1 MTSGATPAGAAPV
14 TDPAEPTVS
23 RTIQER
29 PPRNQWFD
37 VWDQFKTHKG
47 ALFGLGFFVFALA
60 FILIGPL
67 IWTVDPQFADIRARN
82 SNHML
87 ACFRAGGGEGA
98 WFEAV
103 RSCFANPVEFSRANP
118 GLFLKLSWAHPL
130 GTDQLGRDMLARL
143 MTGGQTSIAVGLT
156 AMLLALFFGTLIGV
170 LAGYFRRLDGV
181 LMRVTDLFLAIP
193 LLPLL
198 LVIIMLFRD
207 QLRSAFGPE
216 GGIFV
221 LIVVVIGLTSWMQ
234 TARVVR
240 GDVLA
245 LKERE
250 FVLAARSIGTTST
263 NMIGRHILPNVMS
276 AIMVSATLGIANAII
291 TESAL
296 SFLGLGFPSDFPT
309 WGRILFDGTD
319 WLSSYPER
327 VIWPGVLISLTVL
340 SVNYIGDGL
349 RDALD
354 PRIRGR

>member
-1 MTSGATPAGAAPV
+1 MTDTATTYRA
-14 TDPAEPTVS
+14 
-23 RTIQER
+23 
-29 PPRNQWFD
+29 PRNQWWD

-47 ALFGLGFFVFALA
+47 AIFGLGFFIFALL
-60 FILIGPL
+60 FVYLGPFL
-67 IWTVDPQFADIRARN
+67 WTLDSGYIDIRARN
-82 SNHML
+82 TQHMF
-87 ACFRAGGGEGA
+87 ACLGVGDGWFSLDGWGA
-98 WFEAV
+98 WLGDMPSCLVAPEA
-103 RSCFANPVEFSRANP
+103 FSSDPLNE
-118 GLFLKLSWAHPL
+118 LKVTWAHPL
-130 GTDQLGRDMLARL
+130 GADQLGRDTLAR
-143 MTGGQTSIAVGLT
+143 MMVGGQTSIAVGLT
-156 AMLLALFFGTLIGV
+156 AMLLALFFGTLVGV
-170 LAGYFRRLDGV
+170 LAGYFRKVDGP
-181 LMRVTDLFLAIP
+181 LMRLTDLFLAMP

-207 QLRSAFGPE
+207 SLRNAFGPE

-250 FVLAARSIGTTST
+250 FVLAARSIGTPPWRL
-263 NMIGRHILPNVMS
+263 ILRHVLPNVMS
-276 AIMVSATLGIANAII
+276 SIMVSATLGIANAII

-309 WGRILFDGTD
+309 WGRLLFDATD
-319 WLSSYPER
+319 WMTQRPER
-327 VIWPGVLISLTVL
+327 VVWPGLFISLTVL